1 MVRVPPERAGS
12 VELAARRAVATI
24 FPGAEPRVIKIAEL
38 LAPQYR
44 PWELGATLFTVFGVL
59 ALVVAAVGVFS
70 ALSHDVGQRRHELG
84 VRAALGATMHDI
96 VRLLIGSGVRVV
108 IVGTIVGAVL
118 ALAGGRVVASLLYG
132 VSPSDPVVLTL
143 VVLVLLAVAIA
154 ASAIPAWRA
163 SRADPM
169 DALRAE

>member
-1 MVRVPPERAGS
+1 
-12 VELAARRAVATI
+12 
-24 FPGAEPRVIKIAEL
+24 
-38 LAPQYR
+38 
-44 PWELGATLFTVFGVL
+44 
-59 ALVVAAVGVFS
+59 
-70 ALSHDVGQRRHELG
+70 
-84 VRAALGATMHDI
+84 
-96 VRLLIGSGVRVV
+96 
-108 IVGTIVGAVL
+108 
-118 ALAGGRVVASLLYG
+118 VASLLYG